1 MHPSS
6 YACRALI
13 DWTHLQTIAAYL
25 FLKSWQKHNWG
36 DSWLASDK
44 HTDKQTNGQRW
55 GASLLLLP
63 LLMPWRYKHHIL
75 APVHSLLIPA
85 NAIIIAGGSF
95 LASDANTDPTDFNQT
110 AKILRSIGSAI
121 FLAVTLFF
129 NGCVFKTFLD
139 SKKERTDIHLT
150 LPILGIVGLLL
161 IVRGVFG
168 LLQSAVWNVSGLMY
182 T

>member
-1 MHPSS
+1 
-6 YACRALI
+6 
-13 DWTHLQTIAAYL
+13 
-25 FLKSWQKHNWG
+25 
-36 DSWLASDK
+36 
-44 HTDKQTNGQRW
+44 
-55 GASLLLLP
+55 
-63 LLMPWRYKHHIL
+63 MPWRYKHHIL

-129 NGCVFKTFLD
+129 NGCVLKTFFD
-139 SKKERTDIHLT
+139 SKKERTDVHLT
-150 LPILGIVGLLL
+150 LPILGVVGLLL